1 MISHRPLGQ
10 SSKLP
15 CACVTLLVHGSLR
28 SCECACLP
36 NAWAHGCDLAR
47 CECAFC
53 QTHGRLGVISPSG
66 LFGSKDQKPRLL
78 RLFACCCKR
87 KRNWNIFDCFQCC
100 TPRASE
106 NINWCPTQSENNNG
120 FPTACFCKHI
130 VEIFGLAITY
140 HQVSWCSVF
149 SFFHRFPSFSTC
161 FTSFTSSPAPI
172 VFIFMHI
179 VSSLFHSCFDRPD
192 WDDKSMSITSSCNK

>member
-1 MISHRPLGQ
+1 M
-10 SSKLP
+10 
-15 CACVTLLVHGSLR
+15 R

-78 RLFACCCKR
+78 RLFACCCKESGIETFLIVSSVVPLER
-87 KRNWNIFDCFQCC
+87 QKILIDVLHRQKIIMASLQ
-100 TPRASE
+100 RAFANTLSK
-106 NINWCPTQSENNNG
+106 S
-120 FPTACFCKHI
+120 
-130 VEIFGLAITY
+130 LASRSLIIKF
-140 HQVSWCSVF
+140 HDVRF
-149 SFFHRFPSFSTC
+149 FHFFHRFPSFSTC

-192 WDDKSMSITSSCNK
+192 